1 MERAMQGSSSP
12 KELCDYVRDRLP
24 LRAKLVGKERICDM
38 VLMAVTEWPIQPLM
52 DCERSSAVEEKILEA
67 IAANVGRTYE
77 TVRGSE
83 KRYGF
88 FWAFVLS
95 SVVSAV
101 VQLVLEW
108 WLSRSANR
116 IKMAAWQYGM
126 KGGS

>member
-1 MERAMQGSSSP
+1 MRA
-12 KELCDYVRDRLP
+12 R
-24 LRAKLVGKERICDM
+24 LVGKERLCDM
-38 VLMAVTEWPIQPLM
+38 VLMAVTEWPIQSLM
-52 DCERSSAVEEKILEA
+52 DCERSSAVEEKILDT
-67 IAANVGRTYE
+67 ITANVGRTYE

-101 VQLVLEW
+101 VQLVFEW
-108 WLSRSANR
+108 WLSRAANR
-116 IKMAAWQYGM
+116 VKMAAWQYGM